1 MFHIGRYHHTICPYF
16 DKQMQSCSLSAE
28 GIYLPSRTDVQAFC
42 MSSEYRKCSIYCHHR
57 SSREPD
63 RAPQQEGGLI
73 GKRRYPRLRERRSVL
88 LRAHAREGEIVEIAT
103 TLDFSPEG
111 MRVLISREIAMDTPF
126 HFFFGNSFFVPGLQG
141 IAQPRWQR
149 PCPEDPG
156 FIEIG
161 LVIRDEYSKTRLSSK
176 LQPFGTLL

>member
-1 MFHIGRYHHTICPYF
+1 
-16 DKQMQSCSLSAE
+16 
-28 GIYLPSRTDVQAFC
+28 
-42 MSSEYRKCSIYCHHR
+42 
-57 SSREPD
+57 
-63 RAPQQEGGLI
+63 
-73 GKRRYPRLRERRSVL
+73 
-88 LRAHAREGEIVEIAT
+88 VEIAT